1 MVPGKLKVLPVTLA
15 GVLVLASCATGSE
28 VH

>member
-1 MVPGKLKVLPVTLA
+1 MVPCKLKVLLVALA